1 MTGLS
6 RLTANYKAASVGLN
20 LRVALQQPTSY
31 ARTLAVMDGKYLADP
46 RVMKM
51 GGWERR

>member
-31 ARTLAVMDGKYLADP
+31 ARTLAVMDGNTWQTP
-46 RVMKM
+46 
-51 GGWERR
+51 G